1 MRAVIPYKK
10 QNAKSRLSPVLSL
23 EEREHFVELM
33 LRDVVKS
40 LKEADIKNIDILTT
54 PSNGVPQDLEVN
66 IHSSEHDL
74 NEAINDYLEKMQDPV
89 LVIMADL
96 PMVSPKH
103 LKEISSAD
111 EDLVIV
117 PGKGGGTN
125 ILFIKNPDKFH
136 VKYYGSSFLNHCN
149 IAKEMQQSIHV
160 YDSFLL
166 STDIDEPHDLVEIM
180 LHGHGASREY
190 VTEKF
195 DVKTG
200 KARVKLCI

>member
-23 EEREHFVELM
+23 DEREHFVELM

-40 LKEADIKNIDILTT
+40 LQEAGIENIDILTT
-54 PSNGVPQDLEVN
+54 PSNGVPHDLEVN
-66 IHSSEHDL
+66 VLFSEHDL
-74 NEAINDYLEKMQDPV
+74 NEAINGYLESIKEPV
-89 LVIMADL
+89 LIIMADL
-96 PMVSPKH
+96 PMLVPRH
-103 LKEISSAD
+103 LKEICSVD
-111 EDLVIV
+111 EDVLIV

-125 ILFIKNPDKFH
+125 VLYIKNPDKFY
-136 VKYYGSSFLNHCN
+136 VKYYESSFLNHCN
-149 IAKEMQQSIHV
+149 IAEEMQQSLHV

-200 KARVKLCI
+200 KARVKLCM

>member
-40 LKEADIKNIDILTT
+40 LQDAGIKKIDILTT
-54 PSNGVPQDLEVN
+54 PSNGVPHDLDVN
-66 IHSSEHDL
+66 IIFSEYDL
-74 NEAINDYLEKMQDPV
+74 NEAINEYLETVHEPV
-89 LVIMADL
+89 IIIMADL
-96 PMVSPKH
+96 PMVTPEH
-103 LKEISSAD
+103 IVDISNVA
-111 EDLVIV
+111 EDVTIV

-125 ILFIKNPDKFH
+125 VLFIKNPDKFR

-149 IAKEMQQSIHV
+149 IAKEMQQSIHI

-166 STDIDEPHDLVEIM
+166 STDIDEPHDLVEVM

-200 KARVKLCI
+200 KARVKLCM